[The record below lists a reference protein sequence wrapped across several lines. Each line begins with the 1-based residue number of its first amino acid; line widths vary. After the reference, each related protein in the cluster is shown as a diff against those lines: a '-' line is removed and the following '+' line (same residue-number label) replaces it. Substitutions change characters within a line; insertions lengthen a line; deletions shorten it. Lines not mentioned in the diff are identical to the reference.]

1 MKKEKQ
7 ERITVENRAIAVAK
21 KQAIADEKAAKN
33 RSLNKK
39 GVQRLILLKS
49 KKVAIKVAIK
59 KVIRVNVTVLSFHVT
74 QSYALAQ
81 LAQAV

>member
-39 GVQRLILLKS
+39 GV
-49 KKVAIKVAIK
+49 
-59 KVIRVNVTVLSFHVT
+59 
-74 QSYALAQ
+74 
-81 LAQAV
+81 